1 MNSDAARPVVLLA
14 FAAAGALLLYLL
26 APILTPFLLAALLA
40 YVANP
45 LVKQLTRLKLPR
57 APAVVIVFALFLA
70 AFVLL
75 LIFLVPL
82 VYRQV
87 ASFASKMPAY
97 LDWVQHELV
106 PRFEEL
112 IGQRLPVN
120 FEDLRE
126 VIIANWQEGADFLRG
141 ALTNLMLSSFRV
153 GLWLL
158 NLVLVPVVTFYFLLD
173 WDMVLK
179 NTLRLFSPA
188 ARPTVARLAGET
200 DKVLGSFLRGQL
212 LVMLILAAVHSVGLM
227 LIGLDL
233 ALPIGILSG
242 LVSFVPY
249 MGFIFGVA
257 VAGIAA
263 YLQFQEPFVLA
274 WVFLVFFV
282 ANLLEGYVLAPR
294 LVGKRIG
301 LHPVV
306 VLFAV
311 MAGGALFGF
320 LGVLLALPSA
330 AALKVWLRYLHQSY
344 IMRTP
349 RPLETAAPVE
359 SPPPRV
365 GRGAGD

>member
-1 MNSDAARPVVLLA
+1 MNSDTARPIVLLA

-57 APAVVIVFALFLA
+57 TLAVVLVFALFLA

-75 LIFLVPL
+75 LIFLIPL

-87 ASFASKMPAY
+87 ANFASQLPAY
-97 LDWVQHELV
+97 LDWVQQTLV
-106 PRFEEL
+106 PEFEEL
-112 IGQRLPVN
+112 IGQPLPVD
-120 FEDLRE
+120 FADLRA
-126 VIIANWQEGADFLRG
+126 VIIANWQEGAEFLRT
-141 ALTNLMLSSFRV
+141 AVTNVMLSSFRI
-153 GLWLL
+153 GLWLV
-158 NLVLVPVVTFYFLLD
+158 NLVLLPVVTFYFLLD
-173 WDMVLK
+173 WDLVLK

-212 LVMLILAAVHSVGLM
+212 LVMLILAALHSIGLM
-227 LIGLDL
+227 IIGLDL

-249 MGFIFGVA
+249 MGFIFGIVI
-257 VAGIAA
+257 AGVAA
-263 YLQFQEPFVLA
+263 YLQFQEPTALL
-274 WVFLVFFV
+274 WVFLVFAV

-301 LHPVV
+301 LHPVAV
-306 VLFAV
+306 IFAI

-320 LGVLLALPSA
+320 LGVLLALPMA

-344 IMRTP
+344 IVRTP
-349 RPLETAAPVE
+349 RTVE
-359 SPPPRV
+359 PAPPPRV
-365 GRGAGD
+365 GRGSGE